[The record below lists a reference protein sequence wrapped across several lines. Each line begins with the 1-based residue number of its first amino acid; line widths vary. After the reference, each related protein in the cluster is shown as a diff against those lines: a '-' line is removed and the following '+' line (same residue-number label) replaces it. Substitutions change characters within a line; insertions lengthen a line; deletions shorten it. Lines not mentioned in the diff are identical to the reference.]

1 MSAEGKSTRA
11 IARIIN
17 VRQATVVT
25 WLQQKSYSDRRGWN
39 QGIKRTHTDLEEE
52 RIAAL
57 KRQRIEGKKFFLGTS
72 YIQMDYAKQ
81 YPTDPS
87 PSTWF
92 VDEVIRRHG
101 LQTHEPKKRGKGQ
114 NIVSRLLFPI
124 KSIVSLG
131 AIQQSMDFIGKKFI
145 QGSSEP
151 VSIFSTSYYQGLR
164 LFQIQRVLA
173 EKAEHVVHCLTGI
186 WQKFP
191 IADVLRM
198 DNGSTWRGAISAEAT
213 ISRCLRFLLN
223 LGVKPLFSAP
233 YQSYTNP
240 HIEGHNRTF
249 TEKLWN
255 KNFFTSLKQI
265 DEECVKFNAESR
277 EFYDWKF
284 RERLSRSDI
293 RYLGA
298 TETAPGDILRST
310 KGKKIYFIRF
320 VERWKEDDG
329 RVGIVIL
336 NRFVDVSD
344 PYLNQYVFVALDLE
358 TASITVHSEH
368 HGISAIIGQKPF
380 PYIL

>member
-1 MSAEGKSTRA
+1 MQ
-11 IARIIN
+11 
-17 VRQATVVT
+17 QA
-25 WLQQKSYSDRRGWN
+25 SHADARGWKA
-39 QGIKRTHTDLEEE
+39 GVKRSHTDLEEE

-57 KRQRIEGKKFFLGTS
+57 KRQRIDGKKFFLGTS
-72 YIQMDYAKQ
+72 YIQMDYAKA
-81 YPTDPS
+81 YPEDTL

-92 VDEVIRRHG
+92 VDEVVRRHG

-151 VSIFSTSYYQGLR
+151 VSIFSTSYYQGLQ

-173 EKAEHVVHCLTGI
+173 EKVEHVVRCLTGI

-198 DNGSTWRGAISAEAT
+198 DNGATWRGAVSAEAT

-223 LGVKPLFSAP
+223 LDVKPLFSAP

-249 TEKLWN
+249 TEKLWSRH
-255 KNFFTSLKQI
+255 FFTSLEQI
-265 DEECVKFNAESR
+265 DEECIKFNAESR

-284 RERLSRSDI
+284 KERLSGSGI

-298 TETAPGDILRST
+298 AETAPSDILRST

-329 RVGIVIL
+329 RVGIVAL
-336 NRFVDVSD
+336 NRFIDVPD
-344 PYLNQYVFVALDLE
+344 AYLNQYVFVTLDLE
-358 TASITVHSEH
+358 TASVTVRSEH
-368 HGISAIIGQKPF
+368 EGVSSIIVQKPF

>member
-1 MSAEGKSTRA
+1 MRRATIIGWLGKTEYRDKRGWTEGK
-11 IARIIN
+11 
-17 VRQATVVT
+17 
-25 WLQQKSYSDRRGWN
+25 
-39 QGIKRTHTDLEEE
+39 KRSHTDIEEK

-57 KRQRIEGKKFFLGTS
+57 KRQRIDGKRFFLGTP
-72 YIQMDYAKQ
+72 YIQMDYVKRH
-81 YPTDPS
+81 PNDPV

-92 VDEVIRRHG
+92 IDEVVRRHG

-114 NIVSRLLFPI
+114 NIVSRSLFPI

-151 VSIFSTSYYQGLR
+151 VSIFSTSYYQGLQ
-164 LFQIQRVLA
+164 LFQVQRVLA
-173 EKAEHVVHCLTGI
+173 EKVEHVVHCLTGI
-186 WQKFP
+186 WQQFP
-191 IADVLRM
+191 VADVLRM
-198 DNGSTWRGAISAEAT
+198 DNGATWRGAVGAEAT

-249 TEKLWN
+249 TEKLWS
-255 KNFFTSLKQI
+255 KNFFTSLEQI
-265 DEECVKFNAESR
+265 DEACAKFNAESR

-284 RERLSRSDI
+284 KERLSQGDI
-293 RYLGA
+293 RYLDIE
-298 TETAPGDILRST
+298 ETTSCDILRST

-320 VERWKEDDG
+320 VERWKEDKG

-336 NRFVDVSD
+336 NRFVDIPD
-344 PYLNQYVFVALDLE
+344 TYLNQYVFVTLDLE
-358 TASITVHSEH
+358 FAYVTVHSEH
-368 HGISAIIGQKPF
+368 QGISSVIVQKSF
-380 PYIL
+380 PYVL

>member
-1 MSAEGKSTRA
+1 MQGMNTSEISRRLEIRRATIIEWLGKTA
-11 IARIIN
+11 H
-17 VRQATVVT
+17 
-25 WLQQKSYSDRRGWN
+25 SDQRGWKA
-39 QGIKRTHTDLEEE
+39 GVKRSHTDLEEK
-52 RIAAL
+52 RVAAL
-57 KRQRIEGKKFFLGTS
+57 KQQRIDGKKFFLGTS

-81 YPTDPS
+81 YPTEPP

-92 VDEVIRRHG
+92 IDEVVRRHG

-124 KSIVSLG
+124 RSIVSLG

-145 QGSSEP
+145 AGSSVP
-151 VSIFSTSYYQGLR
+151 VSIFSTSYYQGLQ

-173 EKAEHVVHCLTGI
+173 EKAEYVVRCLTGV
-186 WQKFP
+186 WRTFP

-198 DNGSTWRGAISAEAT
+198 DNGLTWRGSGSGKGT
-213 ISRCLRFLLN
+213 ISRCVRFLLN

-249 TEKLWN
+249 TEKLWRR
-255 KNFFTSLKQI
+255 NFFTSLEQI

-277 EFYDWKF
+277 ELYDWKF
-284 RERLSRSDI
+284 KERLSGSGL

-298 TETAPGDILRST
+298 EEAVSCDILRST

-320 VERWKEDDG
+320 VERWKENDG
-329 RVGIVIL
+329 RVGVVVL
-336 NRFVDVSD
+336 NRLIDIPD
-344 PYLNQYVFVALDLE
+344 AYLNQYVFVALDLE
-358 TASITVHSEH
+358 TASVTVASEH
-368 HGISAIIGQKPF
+368 HGVASVIVRKPF
-380 PYIL
+380 SYIL